1 MKRVIRL
8 VLSSLCA
15 AAVMLGAAGC
25 SGDPKVSTAEPATLP
40 VIGPDS
46 SLPTGTAAPSPSADP
61 TVPDTTKAT
70 EAPVPSTEETSAPTI
85 STAAEPTEPSTAQP
99 TGPQPSVPDVPA
111 DG

>member
-46 SLPTGTAAPSPSADP
+46 SLPTGTAAPSPSAAMRCC
-61 TVPDTTKAT
+61 AT
-70 EAPVPSTEETSAPTI
+70 PSTI
-85 STAAEPTEPSTAQP
+85 SSSQ
-99 TGPQPSVPDVPA
+99 Q
-111 DG
+111 